1 MRNLVGGGE
10 LLSTE
15 SFVYRPQ
22 ILGTEHI
29 VSAGHHLAADAG
41 YRILEAGGNAI
52 DAGVAAGI
60 MTNVVLPDNTG
71 FGGVAPIMIYDAKS
85 NAVKSVSGLGVWPS
99 LASPEYFENNCN
111 GDLPSGILRSV
122 VPGAPDAWFTA
133 LQLYGTMSFEE
144 VVQPSLEAAKQG
156 FPVPDSYV
164 KAVDTYIEELKAWSS
179 TSEQFIPGG
188 TRLKTGQ
195 KLVQTNLANT
205 FEQLIEVEKTNA
217 SKGRTCAIQAAR
229 DEFYKGDMAREIVR
243 FSEELG
249 GLLSMKD
256 LQDFTIEVEV
266 PPRGSYRDYE
276 IATCGFWSQGPL
288 IIQILNMV
296 EKINLQALG
305 HNSSEYIH
313 LVVEIMKLAFADRET
328 YYGDPKFIDVPE
340 DILLSK
346 EYAEQRLQSIDLSS
360 ACPDMPESGVI
371 GRSTGHHDF
380 YKGPAGPDRDTSYL
394 CVLDKW
400 GNMFSA
406 TPSDP
411 FGAPIIPDLGFAI
424 SSRGSQS
431 WLDRSHPSCLA
442 PGKRPRL
449 TPNPAIVFH
458 EDRPWMA
465 FGTPGGDVQPQAMVQ
480 VLLNLIGF
488 NMEPQQAIEAPRF
501 GTHSFPNSFWPHKY
515 SPGLLKLE
523 DRIDDSVERNLAQ
536 KGHVIERWKAWDEMA
551 GGVCLAVYGEEQ
563 GTLIG
568 AADPR
573 RQCYAIGR

>member
-1 MRNLVGGGE
+1 M
-10 LLSTE
+10 STV

-41 YRILEAGGNAI
+41 YRILESGGNAI

-60 MTNVVLPDNTG
+60 MTNVVLPDNTS

-85 NAVKSVSGLGVWPS
+85 NAVKSISGLGVWPS

-111 GDLPSGILRSV
+111 GNLPPGILRSV
-122 VPGAPDAWFTA
+122 VPAAPDAWLTV

-144 VVQPSLEAAKQG
+144 VVQPSLEAAKNG

-164 KAVDTYIEELKAWSS
+164 KAVDTDIEELKSWSY
-179 TSEQFIPGG
+179 TAEQFIPGG
-188 TRLKTGQ
+188 TRLKAGQ
-195 KLVQTNLANT
+195 KLVQTNLAST
-205 FEQLIEVEKTNA
+205 FEHLIAVERKNA
-217 SKGRTCAIQAAR
+217 SKGRTSAVKSAR
-229 DEFYKGDMAREIVR
+229 DEFYKGDIAREIAR
-243 FSEELG
+243 FSTELG

-256 LQDFTIEVEV
+256 LQDFNVEVEV
-266 PPRGSYRDYE
+266 PPLGSYKDYE

-288 IIQILNMV
+288 MIQVLNML
-296 EKINLQALG
+296 EKINLPAFG
-305 HNSSEYIH
+305 HNSNEYIH
-313 LVVEIMKLAFADRET
+313 MLVEIMKLAFADRET

-346 EYAEQRLQSIDLSS
+346 AYATQRLQCIDWSS
-360 ACPDMPESGVI
+360 ACPGMPDPGVI
-371 GRSTGHHDF
+371 EQSASSHHDL
-380 YKGPAGPDRDTSYL
+380 YTGSAGSDRDTSYL
-394 CVLDKW
+394 CVVDRW

-411 FGAPIIPDLGFAI
+411 FGPPIIPELGFAI

-449 TPNPAIVFH
+449 TPNPAIVFQ
-458 EDRPWMA
+458 EGRPWMA
-465 FGTPGGDVQPQAMVQ
+465 FGTPGGDVQPQAMIQ
-480 VLLNLIGF
+480 VLLNLIVF
-488 NMEPQQAIEAPRF
+488 NMEPQEAIEAPRF

-515 SPGLLKLE
+515 NPGLLKLE
-523 DRIDDSVERNLAQ
+523 DRIDDSVEKDLAR
-536 KGHVIERWKAWDEMA
+536 KGHIIERWSAWDAMA
-551 GGVCLAVYGEEQ
+551 GGVCLAAHGEEQ
-563 GTLIG
+563 GTLVG